1 MSRYTELS
9 QKAVDWT
16 MRFNQ
21 SLGECRHF
29 AFWMTGEYLRYMDA
43 PSDALRYLELDRD
56 LRGTSRT
63 QPATSPPALTLG
75 KDDFWYFGLSVM
87 FKVDSSSHNMTM
99 RVVVGLQKG
108 QDEWLVK
115 WNDTNYKVPLSDLS
129 QVRKL
134 FDDWITMSTT
144 MYDGPV
150 TRQAQSMGFV
160 PSV

>member
-1 MSRYTELS
+1 MSRYKELS

-21 SLGECRHF
+21 SLEECKHF

-43 PSDALRYLELDRD
+43 PSDVVKYLELDSE

-63 QPATSPPALTLG
+63 HPATSPPAMTLG

-87 FKVDSSSHNMTM
+87 FKVDSSPYFMTM
-99 RVVVGLQKG
+99 RVAMGLQKG
-108 QDEWLVK
+108 KDEWLVK
-115 WNDTNYKVPLSDLS
+115 WNDTNYKVPLSDLT
-129 QVRKL
+129 QIRRL
-134 FDDWITMSTT
+134 FDDWIAMSTS
-144 MYDGPV
+144 MYEGPV
-150 TRQAQSMGFV
+150 TRQAPSMGFV